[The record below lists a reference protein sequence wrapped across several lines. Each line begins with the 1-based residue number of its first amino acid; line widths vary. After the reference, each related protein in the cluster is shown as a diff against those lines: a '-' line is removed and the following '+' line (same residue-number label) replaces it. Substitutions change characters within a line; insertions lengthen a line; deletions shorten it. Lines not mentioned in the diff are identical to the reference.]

1 MPVFDSK
8 GAPVTRERVGE
19 VVGGKF
25 VPRDKIKTNLQAA
38 FDLYNTAGAFYNVRS
53 LMSANEDYDDT
64 PFDLRRDRHLTAGY
78 EDRIGEFAWADTM
91 GDVQNLKTRIDD
103 ERLSRAT
110 LAEGGV
116 AGGLSVLVGTAFD
129 PINLIGGTMLARNVV
144 RNGLMNVKRAQIA
157 EAAITTGV
165 ADVMLQSQ
173 IETMTAEEHA
183 YNLAGAVLLGGLL
196 PARLPKK
203 QRAKIVRQFDKDMV
217 IPEGGD
223 QPVLMITAEAGQTPL
238 PAVRQPVELAPHVV
252 EGEVVDQLSLPK
264 LSEIVEGEVV
274 PPPAGVGG
282 GGAGGRIGVSGTVG
296 PPAPPPGSPFGPVP
310 IDPESYKLKPIVGG
324 PWAQKAAEFLTGN
337 ISAAMRLLTK
347 SKDPMLRK
355 LTTMLQE
362 QGYEVNGA
370 AGASIDRLSK
380 LDAGKIQRAATNAQ
394 RRWLKYMG
402 DPNWEGG
409 SDTSFASRHVLAR
422 AKGAVEDIAS
432 AERPGRKLT
441 QPEFADEV
449 GRTLRREDG
458 VHIPRD
464 RNDFGRITEVEEA
477 AAEWRAV
484 IDELGNRA
492 QAAGMFIKRPGYF
505 PRVWNTQMVLQN
517 MDEWVTRASKAFREK
532 HPEISIQSANKRSSA
547 AAWHIIHDDLHGM
560 DFDGIQ
566 FFESA
571 SSSDPTRG
579 IRITVAD
586 SIFDGTDGGAN
597 FLIDNVDKVMTGYE
611 RRLVPELRIAEMF
624 QPSANVAK
632 KQAADLITAR
642 HKMALDVHRT
652 KHVERYRAAKSDKGR
667 SKVEEGYHKGAD
679 RLNKKYRKAVDSNA
693 EKYKMNS
700 HNVEK
705 FALDEYTARNQDQLS
720 AATTPQQ
727 RVDLGEQYQRDV
739 NNFQSLIGQ
748 ITNRFH
754 LPGTPTGIS
763 IGSARFLRGL
773 RETNTS
779 TIGGGFGLSSI
790 TDIGKPV
797 IVHGWRRSW
806 GRVAKD
812 YMNPK
817 VWRHINLTQIQN
829 DTFRVGAQ
837 YLESVQPFARHDA
850 TELAVASKYA
860 MLNKFERGL
869 SNTSRTVLAFSGL
882 FNWNKTMKH
891 MAAHVAQGRL
901 ADVGFRVLAGE
912 TLDAGDLSFLNRLN
926 VSREMLEGF
935 MEQIGR
941 HGETMDGSPMANVHA
956 WDNAALQEQFIA
968 AVSKDVD
975 TVIVTPTAA
984 DLPNM
989 MQREGPLKSMLQF
1002 KTFGV
1007 GTISRTMYPALQSPE
1022 PHMLNGMAMMFAA
1035 GGVVYALKELQKKE
1049 DARFKHTDPVSLIYE
1064 AADRSGMFGPI
1075 GDIHNTIQ
1083 RLSGNKISLQRA
1095 FGSSGMATRGMRP
1108 NTLALIGGPSAGKV
1122 QQISVTA
1129 NAILDK
1135 IISGDELTGYEW
1147 GQAKRLIPGR
1157 TLIEINALLNMTEDA
1172 LSESERA
1179 GLQ

>member
-1 MPVFDSK
+1 MPVFDST
-8 GAPVTRERVGE
+8 GALVTRDRVGK
-19 VVGGKF
+19 VVGGEF
-25 VPRDKIKTNLQAA
+25 VPRDKLKTNTQAA
-38 FDLYNTAGAFYNVRS
+38 FDLYNTAGAFYNARS
-53 LMSANEDYDDT
+53 LMAANTDYDDT
-64 PFDLRRDRHLTAGY
+64 PFDYRKDRQFIAGY
-78 EDRIGEFAWADTM
+78 EDDADEFAWADTM
-91 GDVQNLKTRIDD
+91 GDVQNIKTRIDD

-116 AGGLSVLVGTAFD
+116 AGGLAVLAAPIFD

-144 RNGLMNVKRAQIA
+144 RNGLMNIKAAQVA

-165 ADVMLQSQ
+165 ADVILQSQ
-173 IETMTAEEHA
+173 IATMQAEEHA
-183 YNLAGAVLLGGLL
+183 YNLAGAVFLGGLL
-196 PARLPKK
+196 PARLPKS

-223 QPVLMITAEAGQTPL
+223 PPVLMLTAEAGQPPV
-238 PAVRQPVELAPHVV
+238 PAVRQPVELAPRVV
-252 EGEVVDQLSLPK
+252 EGEVVDQLGPPK

-274 PPPAGVGG
+274 TPPPTIPPGG
-282 GGAGGRIGVSGTVG
+282 GTVG
-296 PPAPPPGSPFGPVP
+296 PPAPPPGSPFGPTP
-310 IDPESYKLKPIVGG
+310 IDPESFKLKPIVGG
-324 PWAQKAAEFLTGN
+324 SMAQKAAKFLTGN

-380 LDAGKIQRAATNAQ
+380 IDAGKIQRAATNAQ

-409 SDTSFASRHVLAR
+409 GDTSFARRHVVAR
-422 AKGAVEDIAS
+422 ARGAVEDVTGGAQ
-432 AERPGRKLT
+432 PGRKLT

-458 VHIPRD
+458 VHTPRD
-464 RNDFGRITEVEEA
+464 RNDFGRIPEVDEA
-477 AAEWRAV
+477 TAEWRAV
-484 IDELGNRA
+484 LDELADRA
-492 QAAGMFIKRPGYF
+492 QAAGMFIKRPGYY
-505 PRVWNTQMVLQN
+505 PRVWNTQAVLQN
-517 MDEWVTRASKAFREK
+517 RDVWVKLASKAFRAK
-532 HPEISIQSANKRSSA
+532 HPEISIQAANKRSDA

-571 SSSDPTRG
+571 SSSDPTKG
-579 IRITVAD
+579 LRITVAD
-586 SIFDGTDGGAN
+586 SIFDGTDGGVN

-632 KQAADLITAR
+632 KQAIDLVTAR
-642 HKMALDVHRT
+642 HGMSLDVHRT
-652 KHVERYRAAKSDKGR
+652 KHVERYRAAKSDRGR
-667 SKVEEGYHKGAD
+667 AQVERNYHKGFD
-679 RLNKKYRKAVDSNA
+679 KLNKKYRRDVDRTA
-693 EKYKMNS
+693 EKYRMSS

-705 FALDEYTARNQDQLS
+705 FALAEYTERSQQQL
-720 AATTPQQ
+720 AEATTERQ
-727 RVDLGEQYQRDV
+727 RVDLGEQYQSDV
-739 NNFQSLIGQ
+739 GNFQSLIGQ

-754 LPGTPTGIS
+754 LPGTPTGLS
-763 IGSARFLRGL
+763 VGSARFLRGL
-773 RETNTS
+773 REFNTA
-779 TIGGGFGLSSI
+779 TIGGGFGLASI

-817 VWRHINLTQIQN
+817 VWKHVQLTQMEN
-829 DTFRVGAQ
+829 DIFQVGAQ

-850 TELAVASKYA
+850 SELAVASKYA
-860 MLNKFERGL
+860 LLNKFERGL

-882 FNWNKTMKH
+882 FNWNKTVKH
-891 MAAHVAQGRL
+891 MSAHVAQGRI
-901 ADVGFRVLAGE
+901 ADIGFRVLNGE
-912 TLDAGDLSFLNRLN
+912 AISGGDLSFLNRLN
-926 VSREMLEGF
+926 IDRGMLEGF
-935 MEQIGR
+935 MEQISR
-941 HGETMDGSPMANVHA
+941 HGETMDGSPMSNVHA
-956 WDNAALQEQFIA
+956 WDNVALQDQFIA

-1049 DARFKHTDPVSLIYE
+1049 DARFRHTDPVSLIYE

-1083 RLSGNKISLQRA
+1083 RLSGNKISLQKA
-1095 FGSSGMATRGMRP
+1095 FGSSGMATRGLRP
-1108 NTLALIGGPSAGKV
+1108 NTLATILGPSAGKV
-1122 QQISVTA
+1122 QQMSVAT
-1129 NAILDK
+1129 NALLDK
-1135 IISGDELTGYEW
+1135 VISGDDLTGYEW
-1147 GQAKRLIPGR
+1147 GQLKRLIPGR
-1157 TLIEINALLNMTEDA
+1157 NLIEINALLNMTEEA

-1179 GLQ
+1179 GLK